1 MKKIFLILTLML
13 TCWQAASAYDFMV
26 NGIAYQKNPDGNTV
40 TVTYTNIDYWNTEY
54 ENYSGNFSITVA
66 NIPETVSNGGKTYS
80 VTSIGVQA
88 FQNAKEL
95 ESVTIPN
102 TVTKICEAAFTNCIK
117 LKRIVLPNS
126 LTTIEGGAFGGC
138 PFESI
143 SIPNSVTEIGRDA
156 FMRCVN
162 LKSITLPNKLDAISE
177 NLFWGCKSLE
187 QVVVP
192 NSVKQIGRY
201 AFTDCNSLTSFDIPN
216 GVTKIVEFA
225 FSACKSLKSLTIPE
239 SVEFIGYD
247 IANVCTS
254 LETINYNAVNCTGF
268 GLNIA
273 KGSFLGQLS
282 SLKTINIGD
291 KVEKVPGYFIRDT
304 PENPITVTIGKSVK
318 SIDANFLNNITTV
331 KTVNFNAENCESP
344 ASADAAWLR
353 NQKVTSL
360 KLASTVKSIPDYL
373 AYGQSELTS
382 VTLPMATYIGKG
394 AFTGCS
400 ALRDVYASY
409 KDPVT
414 LASDA
419 FDNTI
424 YNNAILHVP
433 TGADK
438 YYKARAYWKNF
449 GTIWDDNGQGGG
461 PVGGGGPDV
470 NGDGKVDVSDINEII
485 DYILGI

>member
-26 NGIAYQKNPDGNTV
+26 NGIAYDKNSDGNTV
-40 TVTYTNIDYWNTEY
+40 MVTYTALNSSYDSH
-54 ENYSGNFSITVA
+54 ENYANAAITVA
-66 NIPETVSNGGKTYS
+66 NIPETVSNGGKTYT
-80 VTSIGVQA
+80 VTSIGEDA
-88 FQNAKEL
+88 FSNVTSL

-102 TVTKICEAAFTNCIK
+102 TVTKIGYSAFVNCTN
-117 LKRIVLPNS
+117 LKRVVLSNS
-126 LTTIEGGAFGGC
+126 LTTIEGVAFGGC

-143 SIPNSVTEIGRDA
+143 SIPNSVTEIGPNA
-156 FMRCVN
+156 FSFCSN
-162 LKSITLPNKLDAISE
+162 LKSITLPNKLEVISTSSFYKCG
-177 NLFWGCKSLE
+177 LLE
-187 QVVVP
+187 KIVIP

-201 AFTDCNSLTSFDIPN
+201 ALADCNSLTSIDIPN
-216 GVTKIVEFA
+216 SVTRIEEYA
-225 FSACKSLKSLTIPE
+225 FPDCKSLKSLTIPE
-239 SVEFIGYD
+239 SVEFIGYN
-247 IANVCTS
+247 IVNSCES
-254 LETINYNAVNCTGF
+254 LETINYNALNCTF
-268 GLNIA
+268 GINIA
-273 KGSFLGQLS
+273 KLSFLGQLN

-291 KVEKVPGYFIRDT
+291 KIEKVPGYFVINAPDH
-304 PENPITVTIGKSVK
+304 PITVTIGKSVK

-353 NQKVTSL
+353 NQKVASL
-360 KLASTVKSIPDYL
+360 KLGATVKSIPDYL

-382 VTLPMATYIGKG
+382 VTLPMATYIGKN

-400 ALRDVYASY
+400 AMRDVYASY

-414 LASDA
+414 LSTEV

-470 NGDGKVDVSDINEII
+470 NGDGVVDVSDVTIVINA
-485 DYILGI
+485 ILGK

>member
-1 MKKIFLILTLML
+1 M
-13 TCWQAASAYDFMV
+13 
-26 NGIAYQKNPDGNTV
+26 
-40 TVTYTNIDYWNTEY
+40 VTYTAINSSYDSH
-54 ENYSGNFSITVA
+54 ENYANAAITVA
-66 NIPETVSNGGKTYS
+66 NIPETVSNGGKTYT
-80 VTSIGVQA
+80 VTSIGEAA
-88 FQNAKEL
+88 FSNVNTL

-102 TVTKICEAAFTNCIK
+102 TVTKIGDGAFVNCTN
-117 LKRIVLPNS
+117 LKRVVLPNS

-156 FMRCVN
+156 FMLCGN
-162 LKSITLPNKLDAISE
+162 LKSITLPNKLEAISE

-201 AFTDCNSLTSFDIPN
+201 AFTDCNSLTSIDIPN
-216 GVTKIVEFA
+216 SVTRIVEYAFA
-225 FSACKSLKSLTIPE
+225 GCKSLKALTIPE

-247 IANVCTS
+247 IVNTCES

-268 GLNIA
+268 SINIA
-273 KGSFLGQLS
+273 KGSFLGQLKA
-282 SLKTINIGD
+282 LKTINIGD
-291 KVEKVPGYFIRDT
+291 KVEKVPGYFIRNT

-331 KTVNFNAENCESP
+331 KTVNFNAENCASP
-344 ASADAAWLR
+344 ASADAVWLR

-360 KLASTVKSIPDYL
+360 KFGESVKAIPDYL
-373 AYGQSELTS
+373 AYGQSELTT
-382 VTLPMATYIGKG
+382 VVLPNATYIGKN

-400 ALRDVYASY
+400 AMRDVYASY
-409 KDPVT
+409 QDPVT
-414 LASDA
+414 LSAEV

-433 TGADK
+433 AGADK

-449 GTIWDDNGQGGG
+449 GTIWADNGQGAGKC
-461 PVGGGGPDV
+461 DV
-470 NGDGKVDVSDINEII
+470 NGDGVVNVSDVTTVINA
-485 DYILGI
+485 ILGE

>member
-1 MKKIFLILTLML
+1 M
-13 TCWQAASAYDFMV
+13 
-26 NGIAYQKNPDGNTV
+26 
-40 TVTYTNIDYWNTEY
+40 
-54 ENYSGNFSITVA
+54 
-66 NIPETVSNGGKTYS
+66 
-80 VTSIGVQA
+80 TSI
-88 FQNAKEL
+88 
-95 ESVTIPN
+95 
-102 TVTKICEAAFTNCIK
+102 
-117 LKRIVLPNS
+117 
-126 LTTIEGGAFGGC
+126 
-138 PFESI
+138 
-143 SIPNSVTEIGRDA
+143 
-156 FMRCVN
+156 
-162 LKSITLPNKLDAISE
+162 
-177 NLFWGCKSLE
+177 
-187 QVVVP
+187 
-192 NSVKQIGRY
+192 
-201 AFTDCNSLTSFDIPN
+201 DIPN
-216 GVTKIVEFA
+216 GVTRIERFT
-225 FSACKSLKSLTIPE
+225 FLGCTSLKSLTIPE

-247 IANVCTS
+247 IATVCTS

-268 GLNIA
+268 DINIT
-273 KGSFLGQLS
+273 KLSFVGKNTN
-282 SLKTINIGD
+282 LKTINIGD
-291 KVEKVPGYFIRDT
+291 KVERVPGYFVINAPDH
-304 PENPITVTIGKSVK
+304 PITVTIGKSVK

-360 KLASTVKSIPDYL
+360 KLGATVKSIPDYL
-373 AYGQSELTS
+373 AYGQSELTT

-400 ALRDVYASY
+400 AMRDVYASY

-414 LASDA
+414 LSTDA

-470 NGDGKVDVSDINEII
+470 NGDGEVDITDVTAVINA
-485 DYILGI
+485 ILGK

>member
-1 MKKIFLILTLML
+1 MKKILLILTLML

-26 NGIAYQKNPDGNTV
+26 NGIAYDKNSDGNTV
-40 TVTYTNIDYWNTEY
+40 KVTYTNHEWNTLEY
-54 ENYSGNFSITVA
+54 ENYSGSQTITLA
-66 NIPETVSNGGKTYS
+66 NIPETVSNGGKTYT
-80 VTSIGVQA
+80 VTSIGDYA
-88 FQNAKEL
+88 FCNAKDL
-95 ESVTIPN
+95 QSVTIPK
-102 TVTKICEAAFTNCIK
+102 TVKVIDNYAFMNCTKLENIDLSNSTVETIGFSAFVYCGFTSITLPKTLKDLGDTAFGNSKITSITLPSGLTELKYDLFSNCHE
-117 LKRIVLPNS
+117 LTTVNLPNTITVIERGVFKRCEK
-126 LTTIEGGAFGGC
+126 LTTIN
-138 PFESI
+138 
-143 SIPNSVTEIGRDA
+143 IPNSVTKIGQSIFTD
-156 FMRCVN
+156 CTS
-162 LKSITLPNKLDAISE
+162 LKSI
-177 NLFWGCKSLE
+177 
-187 QVVVP
+187 
-192 NSVKQIGRY
+192 
-201 AFTDCNSLTSFDIPN
+201 
-216 GVTKIVEFA
+216 
-225 FSACKSLKSLTIPE
+225 TIPE
-239 SVEFIGYD
+239 SVSYSDLTILNNCE
-247 IANVCTS
+247 S
-254 LETINYNAVNCTGF
+254 LETINYNAVNCTTPKSLNVNSLF
-268 GLNIA
+268 GKL
-273 KGSFLGQLS
+273 K

-291 KVEKVPGYFIRDT
+291 KVEKVPGYFLSNT
-304 PENPITVTIGKSVK
+304 PETPITVNIGKSVK

-382 VTLPMATYIGKG
+382 VTLPMATYIGKN

-400 ALRDVYASY
+400 AMRDVYASY

-470 NGDGKVDVSDINEII
+470 NGDGEVDMSDVSAVINA
-485 DYILGI
+485 ILGK

>member
-40 TVTYTNIDYWNTEY
+40 MVTYTNIDYRNTEY

-80 VTSIGVQA
+80 VTSIGDQA

-102 TVTKICEAAFTNCIK
+102 TVTKIGESAFLNCPK

-126 LTTIEGGAFGGC
+126 LTAIKGSAFTGC
-138 PFESI
+138 AFESM
-143 SIPNSVTEIGRDA
+143 SIPNSVTEIGSYA
-156 FMRCVN
+156 FSGCSN
-162 LKSITLPNKLDAISE
+162 LKSITLPNKLE
-177 NLFWGCKSLE
+177 VMKTFVLYKCESLE
-187 QVVVP
+187 NIVIP
-192 NSVKQIGRY
+192 NSVKEIERY
-201 AFTDCNSLTSFDIPN
+201 ALCGLKSLTSIDVPN
-216 GVTKIVEFA
+216 GVIRIQESA
-225 FSACKSLKSLTIPE
+225 FSSCTSVKSLTIPE
-239 SVEFIGYD
+239 SVEYLGYD

-268 GLNIA
+268 GINIA
-273 KGSFLGQLS
+273 KDSFVGKNTN
-282 SLKTINIGD
+282 LKTINIGD
-291 KVEKVPGYFIRDT
+291 KVESVPGYFFLNAPDH
-304 PENPITVTIGKSVK
+304 PITVNIGKSVK

-400 ALRDVYASY
+400 AMRDVYASY

-449 GTIWDDNGQGGG
+449 GTIWDDNGQGGAI
-461 PVGGGGPDV
+461 GGGGPDV

>member
-1 MKKIFLILTLML
+1 MKKILLILTLML

-40 TVTYTNIDYWNTEY
+40 TVTYTNIDYWNVEY

-102 TVTKICEAAFTNCIK
+102 TVTKICESAFFNCIK

-126 LTTIEGGAFGGC
+126 LTTIEGGAFFGC
-138 PFESI
+138 TFESI
-143 SIPNSVTEIGRDA
+143 TIPNSVTEMGNEV
-156 FMRCVN
+156 FYCCPN
-162 LKSITLPNKLDAISE
+162 LKSIALPNKLEVIPRRT
-177 NLFWGCKSLE
+177 FWKCHSLA
-187 QVVVP
+187 QVVIP
-192 NSVKQIGRY
+192 NSVKVIEEN
-201 AFTDCNSLTSFDIPN
+201 AFYDCRSLTSIDIPN
-216 GVTKIVEFA
+216 SVTRIVEYA

-247 IANVCTS
+247 IATVCTS
-254 LETINYNAVNCTGF
+254 LETINYNALNCTF
-268 GLNIA
+268 GINIA
-273 KGSFLGQLS
+273 KGSFLGKLS

-291 KVEKVPGYFIRDT
+291 KIEKVPGYFVINAPDH
-304 PENPITVTIGKSVK
+304 PITVTIGKSVK

-331 KTVNFNAENCESP
+331 KTVNFNAENCASP

-360 KLASTVKSIPDYL
+360 KFGATVKSIPDYL

-382 VTLPMATYIGKG
+382 VTLPMAAYIGKN

-400 ALRDVYASY
+400 AMRDVYASY

-414 LASDA
+414 LATEV

-470 NGDGKVDVSDINEII
+470 NGDGSVDIADVNKII
-485 DYILGI
+485 DTILGL